1 MPNVLLMAWV
11 NVQNT
16 QVLQAYSTHS
26 CVDVSLACCRMSY
39 ALEPQMFSFKY

>member
-26 CVDVSLACCRMSY
+26 CVDVSLACCNLLQDVVC
-39 ALEPQMFSFKY
+39 AGAPNV